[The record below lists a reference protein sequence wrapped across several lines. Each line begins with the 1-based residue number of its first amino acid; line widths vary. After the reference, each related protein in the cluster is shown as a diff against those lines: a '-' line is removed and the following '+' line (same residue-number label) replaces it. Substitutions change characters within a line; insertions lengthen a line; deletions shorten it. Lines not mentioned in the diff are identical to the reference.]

1 MGMYLDGHVTIPY
14 LGYKKDTFLEPSLVS
29 NIHFSHLTKQ
39 PFHSYHSN
47 VFFHILP
54 QVFS

>member
-1 MGMYLDGHVTIPY
+1 MGMRLDGHVTIPY

-39 PFHSYHSN
+39 PFQSYHSN
-47 VFFHILP
+47 VFNLILL